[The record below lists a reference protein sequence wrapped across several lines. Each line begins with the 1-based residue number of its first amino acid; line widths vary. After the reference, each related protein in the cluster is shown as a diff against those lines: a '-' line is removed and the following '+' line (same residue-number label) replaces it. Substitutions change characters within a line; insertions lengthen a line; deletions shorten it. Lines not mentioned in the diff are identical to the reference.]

1 MADSLG
7 LARIPRTGQLLTY
20 QQHCSCY
27 ADVSTTTC
35 RLEDVFTLPNK
46 HSLTKDEEEVW
57 FAYILF
63 TRQLAAGME
72 KQLAGSGVSGAD
84 YQMLAPLAEAG
95 AAGMRARD
103 LGHSAGWDRSR
114 LAHQLR
120 RMEERGLVTREPA
133 RDDARG
139 IVIHLTEAGRAALRT
154 ASPGHLEW
162 IREHF
167 LDLLTPAERRLLI
180 GLSKRV
186 MDNIEPESRS

>member
-1 MADSLG
+1 MPKSRG
-7 LARIPRTGQLLTY
+7 L
-20 QQHCSCY
+20 
-27 ADVSTTTC
+27 TT
-35 RLEDVFTLPNK
+35 
-46 HSLTKDEEEVW
+46 DEEEVW

-72 KQLAGSGVSGAD
+72 RQLAGSGVSGAD

-120 RMEERGLVTREPA
+120 RMEERGLVSREQAP
-133 RDDARG
+133 DDARG
-139 IVIHLTEAGRAALRT
+139 VVIHLTAAGRAALRA

-162 IREHF
+162 VRENF
-167 LDLLTPAERRLLI
+167 LDLLTPAERKMLVEV
-180 GLSKRV
+180 SERV
-186 MDNIEPESRS
+186 MAKLEPESGS

>member
-1 MADSLG
+1 MPEY
-7 LARIPRTGQLLTY
+7 RRLT
-20 QQHCSCY
+20 
-27 ADVSTTTC
+27 
-35 RLEDVFTLPNK
+35 R
-46 HSLTKDEEEVW
+46 DEEEVW
-57 FAYILF
+57 FAYIHF

-72 KQLAGSGVSGAD
+72 RQLAGSGVSGAD
-84 YQMLAPLAEAG
+84 YQMLAPLAGAG

-133 RDDARG
+133 SDDARG
-139 IVIHLTEAGRAALRT
+139 IIVHLTEGGRAALRA

-162 IREHF
+162 VREHF

-180 GLSKRV
+180 GLSRRV
-186 MDNIEPESRS
+186 MDNIEPESRP

>member
-1 MADSLG
+1 MSPKNRG
-7 LARIPRTGQLLTY
+7 LTR
-20 QQHCSCY
+20 
-27 ADVSTTTC
+27 
-35 RLEDVFTLPNK
+35 
-46 HSLTKDEEEVW
+46 DEEEVW

-72 KQLAGSGVSGAD
+72 RQLAGSGVSGAD

-120 RMEERGLVTREPA
+120 RMEERGLVIREQAP
-133 RDDARG
+133 DDARG
-139 IVIHLTEAGRAALRT
+139 VVIHLTEAGRAALRT

-162 IREHF
+162 VRENF
-167 LDLLTPAERRLLI
+167 LNLLTPAERKMLVEV
-180 GLSKRV
+180 SQRV
-186 MDNIEPESRS
+186 MAKLEPESGS